1 MAVFISYNHN
11 DSDFVDTLA
20 ANLVRAKHHIWMDR
34 WELNVG
40 DSLTAKIE
48 ETLTESSAILV
59 ILSKNSVESSWCKR
73 ELTAGL
79 VRELEEQKTLVLPL
93 VVDDCN
99 IPLFLRDKLY
109 ADFRKDPDK
118 AFELVDRSLA
128 RISNPTMSRTES
140 PDFHTDY
147 AIDWKRMNDPRSEES
162 WIFRL
167 TFVDHSPKFPYVV
180 VSEFKIFEVE
190 SENQYEI
197 ALNAGDVMTFAL
209 KLMKKITEEVK
220 RKPLT
225 GLLSDNITQ
234 YVAWPVEISKTEKY
248 GVVYSYRRMGEDNGM
263 DTVVHL
269 DNNLFMAH
277 AHFERTVRS

>member
-1 MAVFISYNHN
+1 MAIFISYNHK

-20 ANLVRAKHHIWMDR
+20 ANLVRAKHHVWMDR

-59 ILSKNSVESSWCKR
+59 ILSKNSVESNWCKR

-79 VRELEEQKTLVLPL
+79 VRELEESKTLVLPL
-93 VVDDCN
+93 VVDDCK
-99 IPLFLRDKLY
+99 IPLFLKDKLY
-109 ADFRKDPDK
+109 ADFRNDPDK

-140 PDFHTDY
+140 PEFHTDY
-147 AIDWKRMNDPRSEES
+147 AIDWKPKVDPLSEES
-162 WIFRL
+162 WIWRL
-167 TFVDHSPKFPYVV
+167 TFVDHSSKFPYVV

-197 ALNAGDVMTFAL
+197 ALKAGDVMGFAL
-209 KLMKKITEEVK
+209 RLMRKITEGVK

-225 GLLSDNITQ
+225 GLLSDNIMQ
-234 YVAWPVEISKTEKY
+234 YFAWPVEISATEKY
-248 GVVYSYRRMGEDNGM
+248 RVVYSYRRMGEDNGM

-269 DNNLFMAH
+269 DNNLLLAL